1 MRNYYDILGVS
12 RDATQEE
19 IKNAYRKLA
28 KKYHP
33 DSSGS
38 QNDKD
43 RFQEIQEAYS
53 VLSNPEKR
61 KMYHY
66 YGHAAYR
73 NNYHAQHA
81 SDSSGCGHDGC
92 GGCGDNCDGSCGGH
106 GHTHPHPAEE
116 EKELFKHVV
125 RIAVWL
131 EMEETF
137 QEVIKDAVLKEWKF
151 QVKIPA
157 GTFEKQILNL
167 EDVIYENTEL
177 IEHLHDRYPD
187 NLYVVIILL
196 KDKPG
201 YTRHSYHLCMDYTV
215 DYHTLVLGGT
225 IKIKSLTGNLSV
237 ELPPGTSPGRKFRI
251 SGQGLNYPPKIG
263 KRGDLYLNLHI
274 RIPTHLT
281 DAQRIA
287 LQMLR
292 DAFEPEDKAVEL

>member
-1 MRNYYDILGVS
+1 MENYYDILGIS

-38 QNDKD
+38 QHDKD
-43 RFQEIQEAYS
+43 KFQKIQEAYS

-73 NNYHAQHA
+73 KHYYTQHT
-81 SDSSGCGHDGC
+81 SGDSGCEGC
-92 GGCGDNCDGSCGGH
+92 GSCDGNCDGSCGGH
-106 GHTHPHPAEE
+106 GHGHGHHHSDTEE
-116 EKELFKHVV
+116 IETFLHVV

-137 QEVIKDAVLKEWKF
+137 QEVVKDAQLNDWNF

-157 GTFEKQILNL
+157 GTYEKQMLRL
-167 EDVIYENTEL
+167 EDVICENTEL
-177 IEHLHDRYPD
+177 MEHLRASHPE
-187 NLYVVIILL
+187 NLYVVILLL

-201 YTRHSYHLCMDYTV
+201 CTRQAYHLYMDYKI
-215 DYHTLVLGGT
+215 DFHTLVLGGT
-225 IKIKSLTGNLSV
+225 IRVPSPTGVLSV
-237 ELPPGTSPGRKFRI
+237 EIPPGTPLERKFRI
-251 SGQGLNYPPKIG
+251 AGQGLNYPPKIG
-263 KRGDLYLNLHI
+263 KRGDLYLNLHLK
-274 RIPTHLT
+274 IPKDLT
-281 DAQRIA
+281 KAQRDA
-287 LQMLR
+287 LNMLR
-292 DAFEPEDKAVEL
+292 EAFAPA